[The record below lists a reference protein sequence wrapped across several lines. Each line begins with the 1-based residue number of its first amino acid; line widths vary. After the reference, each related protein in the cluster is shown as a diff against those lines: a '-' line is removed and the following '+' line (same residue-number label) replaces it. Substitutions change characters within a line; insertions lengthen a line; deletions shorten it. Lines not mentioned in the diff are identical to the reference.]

1 MNNVFTSLSKNVFKS
16 STVSNRSSYSN
27 ENIGSGMTTLITS
40 NKKMKDII
48 EVVKYPEESS
58 LLNKGVKN
66 LK

>member
-1 MNNVFTSLSKNVFKS
+1 
-16 STVSNRSSYSN
+16 
-27 ENIGSGMTTLITS
+27 MTTLITS

-48 EVVKYPEESS
+48 EVVKHPEESS